1 MGLFRKKTS
10 PAELAGLSDEIGA
23 MKARLD
29 EADEVKSV
37 LLAKLAAEQAEREEL
52 EASSTADRLGE
63 RLQAPP
69 SPGSLDD
76 LRTDVAELA
85 EQMSTFDARM
95 TMLDERMTSISTEL
109 ANQLTELSGELDV
122 LLDQPPTTG
131 GVDSDQL
138 QSIVNDEVQQRLTE
152 AVDDIEAS
160 TTRLASEQA
169 RYQIQFRQDLAELAE
184 RLRRPPT
191 R

>member
-10 PAELAGLSDEIGA
+10 PAELAALSDEVST

-37 LLAKLAAEQAEREEL
+37 LLAKLAAEQAEREDQETAT
-52 EASSTADRLGE
+52 EAQRLGE

-69 SPGSLDD
+69 SAGSLDD
-76 LRTDVAELA
+76 LRADVAEMA
-85 EQMSTFDARM
+85 EQMSTLDARM

-122 LLDQPPTTG
+122 LLEQPATGG
-131 GVDSDQL
+131 GVDTEQL
-138 QSIVNDEVQQRLTE
+138 QSIVNDEVRQRLTE

-169 RYQIQFRQDLAELAE
+169 RYQIQFRHDLAELAE
-184 RLRRPPT
+184 RLRRSPD

>member
-10 PAELAGLSDEIGA
+10 PAEFAALTDEIST

-29 EADEVKSV
+29 EADEVKAV
-37 LLAKLAAEQAEREEL
+37 LLAKVDADKAERL
-52 EASSTADRLGE
+52 AQ
-63 RLQAPP
+63 RLQTPP
-69 SPGSLDD
+69 SAGSLED
-76 LRTDVAELA
+76 LRADVTELA
-85 EQMSTFDARM
+85 ENLSTIEARM

-122 LLDQPPTTG
+122 LLDQPTATG
-131 GVDSDQL
+131 GVDAEQL
-138 QSIVNDEVQQRLTE
+138 QSIVNDEVRQRLTE

-169 RYQIQFRQDLAELAE
+169 RYQIQFRKDLAELAE
-184 RLRRPPT
+184 RLRKTPAR
-191 R
+191 

>member
-1 MGLFRKKTS
+1 MGLFRSKTS
-10 PAELAGLSDEIGA
+10 PAELAALRDEIGT
-23 MKARLD
+23 MKVRLD
-29 EADEVKSV
+29 EADEAKAA
-37 LLAKLAAEQAEREEL
+37 LLANVQADE
-52 EASSTADRLGE
+52 TE
-63 RLQAPP
+63 RLAQRLQTPP
-69 SPGSLDD
+69 SAGSLDD
-76 LRTDVAELA
+76 LRADVAELA
-85 EQMSTFDARM
+85 ENLSTVEARM

-122 LLDQPPTTG
+122 LLDQPATTTG
-131 GVDSDQL
+131 GVDAEQL
-138 QSIVNDEVQQRLTE
+138 QSIVNDEVSQRLTE

-184 RLRRPPT
+184 RLRHPPA